1 MTPARKDLLI
11 GALLLAVAI
20 VTPLFL
26 SGRYVIGQ
34 LTLFFIWATIVTQ
47 WNLVFGV
54 AGIFSLAQLALFALG
69 GYSTAMLGLY
79 FNWNLWAALPIG
91 GLAAVVLSLVIGLAC
106 LRLRGPYVALLTL
119 AISQVMYLLII
130 TDTACFYMEGVTCR
144 NFTGGTRGFA
154 KYGDF
159 GFRELLG
166 YKYMAHGDYYLA
178 LVVLALATTFSIFVI
193 HSPLGAAF
201 QALRDNP
208 EYARSRGISR
218 FKFQMLVFASS
229 AFFTGLAGGVY
240 SGYYKVMGANTLY
253 TSLLLF
259 LLAMMVIGGLGQTW
273 GPLLGAAALML
284 ADEALKDYPD
294 YRAMGVGAALVVF
307 ILLWPKGIA
316 GGISALFDRLKPAG
330 SNLPK
335 SFALRAKN
343 NSRRSNAGP

>member
-1 MTPARKDLLI
+1 MTAARKDAII
-11 GALLLAVAI
+11 GAAVLAVAL
-20 VTPLFL
+20 VTPFFL

-54 AGIFSLAQLALFALG
+54 AGIFSLAQLALFAFG

-79 FNWNLWAALPIG
+79 LNWNLWAALPMG
-91 GLAAVVLSLVIGLAC
+91 GSAAVVLSLIIGLAC

-130 TDTACFYMEGVTCR
+130 TDTACFYMESVTCR

-178 LVVLALATTFSIFVI
+178 LTVLALATAFSIFVI

-253 TSLLLF
+253 ISLLLF

-294 YRAMGVGAALVVF
+294 YRAMGVGAALVIFV
-307 ILLWPKGIA
+307 LLWPRGIA
-316 GGISALFDRLKPAG
+316 GGISAFVQRIGGQTRRASASVSEKV
-330 SNLPK
+330 K
-335 SFALRAKN
+335 SAQR
-343 NSRRSNAGP
+343 P